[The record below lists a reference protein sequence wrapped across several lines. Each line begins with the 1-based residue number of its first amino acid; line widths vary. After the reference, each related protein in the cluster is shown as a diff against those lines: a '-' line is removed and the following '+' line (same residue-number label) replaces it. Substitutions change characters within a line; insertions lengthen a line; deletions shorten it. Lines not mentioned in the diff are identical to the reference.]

1 MGWYGMGW
9 DGTVWDGTGR
19 DGTGHTP
26 HQTRAPANNGNIDFV
41 LAKTT
46 RPTICNW
53 GAATLLQPNKN
64 CFPKDCKVRLLLK
77 YCQGSPDDAP
87 HIFKLTTCLV
97 KPCKVHVNLFII
109 TSNLSRDTD
118 QRWRLVVNVA
128 NFTQAVE
135 VMTDFPVVFFRI
147 SHWYLSKNTIDKS
160 K

>member
-1 MGWYGMGW
+1 MGW
-9 DGTVWDGTGR
+9 DGTD
-19 DGTGHTP
+19 TP
-26 HQTRAPANNGNIDFV
+26 HQTRAPANNEEIDFV
-41 LAKTT
+41 LAKTA

-53 GAATLLQPNKN
+53 GAATLLRPNKN

-77 YCQGSPDDAP
+77 HCQGSPDDAP
-87 HIFKLTTCLV
+87 HIFKLPHARLILQSLQ
-97 KPCKVHVNLFII
+97 VHVKLFII

-147 SHWYLSKNTIDKS
+147 SHWYLSKTTTDKS